1 MTKSANNF
9 SQNIRHP
16 TYEKNVK
23 NSDLSIILIKLVMEA
38 RLTYS
43 HGD

>member
-9 SQNIRHP
+9 SQNIRRS

-23 NSDLSIILIKLVMEA
+23 KGDPSQG
-38 RLTYS
+38 LTLEEI
-43 HGD
+43 G